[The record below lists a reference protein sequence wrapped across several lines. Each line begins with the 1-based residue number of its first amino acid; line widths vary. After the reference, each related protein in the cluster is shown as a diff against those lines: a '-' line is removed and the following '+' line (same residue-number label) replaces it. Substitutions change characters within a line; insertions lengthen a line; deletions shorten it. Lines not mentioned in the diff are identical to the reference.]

1 MMIGTEEGVGI
12 DTVNFRTLI
21 IGYSIVELREW
32 QRKRNAP
39 IFPTDKK
46 PLAAKHIY
54 DESSIKAERDIIITK
69 EARNS
74 DKKKYRGVIYSQPR
88 RWRSNYTQIERQRN
102 EPGRVSGQGF
112 KPQGR
117 VAI

>member
-1 MMIGTEEGVGI
+1 MIGTEEGVGI

-39 IFPTDKK
+39 LFPTDKK

-69 EARNS
+69 EARTATRKNT
-74 DKKKYRGVIYSQPR
+74 G
-88 RWRSNYTQIERQRN
+88 
-102 EPGRVSGQGF
+102 G
-112 KPQGR
+112 
-117 VAI
+117 